1 MLEDYA
7 ADAKLKF
14 QTCLPKS
21 RPEIVTVSRFVI
33 LSGLPTAGVEK
44 SRF

>member
-14 QTCLPKS
+14 QTCLPKYLS
-21 RPEIVTVSRFVI
+21 EIVTDSGFAF
-33 LSGLPTAGVEK
+33 LSGFRAAVEK
-44 SRF
+44 S